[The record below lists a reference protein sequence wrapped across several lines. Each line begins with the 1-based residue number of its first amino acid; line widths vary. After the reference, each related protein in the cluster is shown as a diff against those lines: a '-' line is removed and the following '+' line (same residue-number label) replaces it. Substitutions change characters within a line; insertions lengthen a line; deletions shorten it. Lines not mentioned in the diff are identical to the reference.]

1 MARSDHPLLCRL
13 ATELALDGSTEEIPL
28 LNVSSDVMRKVVLF
42 TPLKHNLVLI
52 FFHVGDRLLRTSP
65 QRLRKRASPRG

>member
-1 MARSDHPLLCRL
+1 M
-13 ATELALDGSTEEIPL
+13 EEIPL